1 MRIFKASGIGQGI
14 LIPYK
19 KLEFESN
26 MRLICPFTSPINNQQ
41 VSAVPKK

>member
-1 MRIFKASGIGQGI
+1 MRVFKASGIGQGI
-14 LIPYK
+14 SIPYK

-26 MRLICPFTSPINNQQ
+26 MRLTCPFTSPIDYQQ